1 MGWYKRAQQQ
11 QYNGYKMVA
20 WDGQR
25 AYSLYD
31 QNQTIDISI
40 GSTTQMEGQGVFLGT
55 TREFCMNYYS
65 GLTDDQD
72 MLLTYTYNAEDII
85 EGDPNHPNS
94 EIRVRQARLTNY
106 ELV

>member
-1 MGWYKRAQQQ
+1 MGWYKIAQQQ
-11 QYNGYKMVA
+11 YYGYKMVA

-31 QNQTIDISI
+31 KNQNIDINT
-40 GSTTQMEGQGVFLGT
+40 GTVTEMGGQGLYLGT
-55 TREFCMNYYS
+55 SKDFCMNYYS

-72 MLLTYTYNAEDII
+72 MLLTYSYGADDII
-85 EGDPNHPNS
+85 DGSPNHPNS
-94 EIRVRQARLTNY
+94 EIRVNKARLERY